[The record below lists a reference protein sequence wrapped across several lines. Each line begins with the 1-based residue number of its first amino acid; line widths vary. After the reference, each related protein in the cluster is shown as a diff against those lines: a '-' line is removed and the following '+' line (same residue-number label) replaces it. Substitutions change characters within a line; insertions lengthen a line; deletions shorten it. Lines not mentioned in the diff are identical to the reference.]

1 MSHQRINTIKK
12 LLTEIEKNIPLKD
25 KRNPSITKTDI
36 GWQLDHSLKA
46 INGISTILAKT
57 DPKEYKKDFNFKRM
71 VLFTLSFIPRGL
83 GKAPKTVIP
92 PDNITTEDLQ
102 AQLHSAKNHIDS
114 LNQVHEKAY
123 FNHHIF
129 GTLNKA
135 KTLRFLEVHTKH
147 HLKIVNDILKQ

>member
-1 MSHQRINTIKK
+1 MCHQKINTLKT

-25 KRNPSITKTDI
+25 KRNPAITQTDI
-36 GWQLDHSLKA
+36 GWQLDHSLKV
-46 INGISTILAKT
+46 INGVSTILAKT
-57 DPKEYKKDFNFKRM
+57 DPKKYKKDFNFKRS

-83 GKAPKTVIP
+83 GKAPKIVMP
-92 PDNITTEDLQ
+92 PDNITAEDLH

-114 LNQVHEKAY
+114 LDQVHAKAY

-135 KTLRFLEVHTKH
+135 NTLHFLEVHTKH
-147 HLKIVNDILKQ
+147 HLKIVNDILK